1 MLHFMTYEFKYKF
14 IYMNNIVKSY
24 MKSGV
29 SRFQMPVGRTS
40 NLGWER
46 DIGRDTEEFRS

>member
-1 MLHFMTYEFKYKF
+1 
-14 IYMNNIVKSY
+14 MNNIVKSY

-29 SRFQMPVGRTS
+29 PRFQMGRTS